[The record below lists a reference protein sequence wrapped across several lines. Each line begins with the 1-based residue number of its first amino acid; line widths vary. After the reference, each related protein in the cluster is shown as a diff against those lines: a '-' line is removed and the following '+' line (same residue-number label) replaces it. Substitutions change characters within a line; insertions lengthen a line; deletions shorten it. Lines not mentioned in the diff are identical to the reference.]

1 MGECQ
6 KEEKV
11 KIGVVAN
18 PKKVEAKEVLETLKK
33 LCKGEVLIFSDELKS
48 LLSEDDKTTS
58 LKELP
63 QNCDLIFSFGGDGTF
78 LKAARFSKGKPLA
91 GINLGGLGF
100 LTTFRKEELTKLV
113 ESVLSGDFKV
123 DERMSLVAKRT
134 DGREFF
140 ALNDITIVIT
150 GSSRMIEVEV
160 SAGADLLNRYRADG
174 VIVATPTGS
183 TAYNLASGGPV
194 VHPMMDAILVTPICA
209 HTLSVRTVILPATVP
224 VYIIS
229 RSKGEKILLSA
240 DGQDETLL
248 TPGEKV
254 EIIAKPKAVKV
265 IRLPDTP
272 PFFEILRMKLG
283 WG

>member
-1 MGECQ
+1 VGEPQ
-6 KEEKV
+6 KGEKV

-18 PKKVEAKEVLETLKK
+18 PKKVEVKEILENLKG
-33 LCKGEVLIFSDELKS
+33 LCKDLVFSDDLRS
-48 LLSEDDKTTS
+48 LLKRGDKS
-58 LKELP
+58 VPISELP
-63 QNCDLIFSFGGDGTF
+63 QNCDVIFSFGGDGTF
-78 LKAARFSKGKPLA
+78 LKAARYSKGKPLA

-100 LTTFRKEELTKLV
+100 LTTFRKEELPKLV
-113 ESVLSGDFKV
+113 EKVLSGSFKIA
-123 DERMSLVAKRT
+123 ERMALIAERE
-134 DGREFF
+134 DGSKFF

-160 SAGADLLNRYRADG
+160 SAGEDLLNRYRADG

-209 HTLSVRTVILPATVP
+209 HTLSVRTVILPAKLP
-224 VYIIS
+224 VYIVS

-240 DGQDETLL
+240 DGQDESLL
-248 TPGEKV
+248 RPGERVK
-254 EIIAKPKAVKV
+254 IMALPKAVKV
-265 IRLPDTP
+265 IQLDDTP

>member
-1 MGECQ
+1 
-6 KEEKV
+6 V
-11 KIGVVAN
+11 KIGIVAN
-18 PKKVEAKEVLETLKK
+18 PKKIEAKEVLNTLKK
-33 LCKGEVLIFSDELKS
+33 LCERENLIFSDELHS
-48 LLSEDDKTTS
+48 LLKKGDRVIP
-58 LKELP
+58 LRELS
-63 QNCDLIFSFGGDGTF
+63 QHCDVIFSFGGDGTF

-100 LTTFRKEELTKLV
+100 LTTFRKEELPKLT
-113 ESVLSGDFKV
+113 ESVLSGKFKF
-123 DERMSLVAKRT
+123 DERMALIAKREN
-134 DGREFF
+134 GNEFF

-160 SAGADLLNRYRADG
+160 NAGGDLLNRYRADG

-194 VHPMMDAILVTPICA
+194 VHPLMDAILITPICA
-209 HTLSVRTVILPATVP
+209 HTLSVRTVILPAEVP
-224 VYIIS
+224 VFIIS

-254 EIIAKPKAVKV
+254 EINAKPKAVKV
-265 IRLPDTP
+265 IRLEDTP